1 MKQIPKFLL
10 VVLLVGGSLVGL
22 AQRDSSNTK
31 QNSRWRMGL
40 VNGASINA
48 FTQEQPHSGLAA
60 AYNAH
65 LFLDRML
72 GKSFF
77 LRLTTGYSGYGG
89 QLTTFKD
96 DTRYGA
102 ENLFT
107 FRNVKQ
113 SDYVLHTIDTW
124 LGFYYEV
131 PSKQA
136 WKCNLGV
143 GAGVANNFGEHESY
157 TKTGEFIEGVY
168 GTVVGNQF
176 TDRFEPYWYHANAN
190 AEIMLPSK
198 KFNWVIQGS
207 YIVGLTGVRK
217 SYSYIEFPDVTGSIR
232 SNAFQLK
239 VGISKNLKRKK

>member
-1 MKQIPKFLL
+1 MKHFPKFLL
-10 VVLLVGGSLVGL
+10 IVLLVGCSLTGV
-22 AQRDSSNTK
+22 AQQDSSYPTQGK
-31 QNSRWRMGL
+31 WRIGF
-40 VNGASINA
+40 VNGAAING

-65 LFLDRML
+65 LFLDRMI

-102 ENLFT
+102 VDMFA
-107 FRNVKQ
+107 FKNVKQ
-113 SDYVLHTIDTW
+113 SDYILHTIDTW
-124 LGFYYEV
+124 LGFYYQL
-131 PSKQA
+131 PSQQA
-136 WKCNLGV
+136 WKCNIGL

-157 TKTGEFIEGVY
+157 TKTGQFIEGVY

-176 TDRFEPYWYHANAN
+176 TDRFEPLWYHANAT
-190 AEIMLPSK
+190 AEILLPSNK
-198 KFNWVIQGS
+198 INWVIQGS
-207 YIVGLTGVRK
+207 YVVGLTGVRK

-232 SNAFQLK
+232 TNSFQLK
-239 VGISKNLKRKK
+239 IGLSKNLKSKK